1 VARPEGNDGEGW
13 RPVVEVGGSQLEK
26 MVGTRQSLGRRR
38 QSVSVAGGGSAVVGD
53 DKARFGGKGMGEVRR
68 REEEPEWAP
77 AFFLFIKIFKHP
89 HFDIRIHYLP
99 NVQILPNFVGR

>member
-1 VARPEGNDGEGW
+1 
-13 RPVVEVGGSQLEK
+13 VVEVGGSQLEK
-26 MVGTRQSLGRRR
+26 MVGTRQPLGRRR

-77 AFFLFIKIFKHP
+77 AFFYLSRFSNTHTLIFELVTFLMSK
-89 HFDIRIHYLP
+89 FC
-99 NVQILPNFVGR
+99 QIL